1 MRVADPDG
9 VNPDLTLEKK
19 SFPVPTIVHSIHG
32 SDPVGKNPDPI
43 PNFNMKVNIRDISLL
58 NFKFGK

>member
-19 SFPVPTIVHSIHG
+19 SFPVPTIVHSTHG
-32 SDPVGKNPDPI
+32 SDKKKKNPDPI
-43 PNFNMKVNIRDISLL
+43 PNFNMKVNIMEISLL